1 MMKMKRFYGL
11 CILLPAVSMTVAQ
24 VPYQIKGTWNNGA
37 GKTVYLQK
45 YITADSL
52 QTVDSVKVAQDFS
65 FSLKGQVKEE
75 QRMAISC
82 SPRNKAE
89 IFVNTTPLQV
99 TIQEKTVTDKKG
111 RTRNT
116 CQIAVKG
123 DREQEVL
130 KSGETLSTTA
140 SFFQLGKMIT
150 LSRALDSKD
159 TTAIDSAKYKVAMI
173 DSLITRSVQNYMDST
188 RNDITST
195 YFFERYLMTNQTLDE
210 VQAFYDNLTD
220 RVKKSAPGVA
230 LKQKMEDMQQVNI
243 GGMAPNFEL
252 TTPDGKKLSLYDL
265 RGHIV
270 LLDFWA
276 SWCGPCLAEVPNLKA
291 IYEKYHGKG
300 LEILGVSLDEKE
312 AAWKGA
318 IERKGLTWQH
328 VSSLKGWKCPVA
340 QRFKVTGIPRMYII
354 DAQGKII
361 AQDLR
366 GEKLAE
372 KMDELFT
379 K

>member
-1 MMKMKRFYGL
+1 MKMKRFYGL

>member
-1 MMKMKRFYGL
+1 MKRFYGL

>member
-1 MMKMKRFYGL
+1 MKMKRFYGL

-24 VPYQIKGTWNNGA
+24 VPYQIKGTWDNGA

-89 IFVNTTPLQV
+89 IFINTTPLQV

-150 LSRALDSKD
+150 LSQALDSKD
-159 TTAIDSAKYKVAMI
+159 TTAIDSAKYKIAMI

-220 RVKKSAPGVA
+220 RVKKSAPGLA

-265 RGHIV
+265 REHIV

-276 SWCGPCLAEVPNLKA
+276 SWCAPCLAEVPNLKA

-300 LEILGVSLDEKE
+300 LNILGVSLDEKE
-312 AAWKGA
+312 AAWKSA

-366 GEKLAE
+366 GEKLAK
-372 KMDELFT
+372 KMDELFI

>member
-1 MMKMKRFYGL
+1 MKMKRFYGL

-24 VPYQIKGTWNNGA
+24 VPYQIKGTWDNGA

-89 IFVNTTPLQV
+89 IFINTTPLQV

-150 LSRALDSKD
+150 LSQALDSKD
-159 TTAIDSAKYKVAMI
+159 TTAIDSAKYKIAMI

-220 RVKKSAPGVA
+220 RVKKSAPGLA

-276 SWCGPCLAEVPNLKA
+276 SWCAPCLAEVPNLKA

-300 LEILGVSLDEKE
+300 LNILGVSLDEKE
-312 AAWKGA
+312 AAWKSA

-366 GEKLAE
+366 GEKLAK
-372 KMDELFT
+372 KMDELFI

>member
-1 MMKMKRFYGL
+1 
-11 CILLPAVSMTVAQ
+11 
-24 VPYQIKGTWNNGA
+24 
-37 GKTVYLQK
+37 
-45 YITADSL
+45 
-52 QTVDSVKVAQDFS
+52 
-65 FSLKGQVKEE
+65 
-75 QRMAISC
+75 MAISC

-89 IFVNTTPLQV
+89 IFINTTPLQV

-150 LSRALDSKD
+150 LSQALDSKD
-159 TTAIDSAKYKVAMI
+159 TTAIDSAKYKIAMI

-220 RVKKSAPGVA
+220 RVKKSAPGLA

-276 SWCGPCLAEVPNLKA
+276 SWCAPCLAEVPNLKA

-300 LEILGVSLDEKE
+300 LNILGVSLDEKE
-312 AAWKGA
+312 AAWKSA

-366 GEKLAE
+366 GEKLAK
-372 KMDELFT
+372 KMDELFI

>member
-1 MMKMKRFYGL
+1 MKMKRFYGL
-11 CILLPAVSMTVAQ
+11 CILLSAVSMTVAQ
-24 VPYQIKGTWNNGA
+24 VPYQIKGTWDNGT

-99 TIQEKTVTDKKG
+99 TIREKTVTDKKG

-123 DREQEVL
+123 GREQEVL

-150 LSRALDSKD
+150 LSQALDSKD

-220 RVKKSAPGVA
+220 RVKKSAPGLA

>member
-1 MMKMKRFYGL
+1 MKMKRFYGL

-24 VPYQIKGTWNNGA
+24 VPYQIKGTWDNGA

-89 IFVNTTPLQV
+89 IFINTTPLQV

-150 LSRALDSKD
+150 LSQALDSKD
-159 TTAIDSAKYKVAMI
+159 TTAIDSAKYKIAMI

-220 RVKKSAPGVA
+220 RVKKSAPGLA

-276 SWCGPCLAEVPNLKA
+276 SWCAPCLAEVPNLKA

-300 LEILGVSLDEKE
+300 LNILGVSLDEKE
-312 AAWKGA
+312 AVWKSA

-366 GEKLAE
+366 GEKLAK
-372 KMDELFT
+372 KMDELFI

>member
-1 MMKMKRFYGL
+1 MKMKRFYGL
-11 CILLPAVSMTVAQ
+11 CILLPTVSMTVAQ
-24 VPYQIKGTWNNGA
+24 VPYQIKGTWDNGA

-99 TIQEKTVTDKKG
+99 TIQEKTVTDRKG
-111 RTRNT
+111 RTRNI

-150 LSRALDSKD
+150 LSQALDSKD

-173 DSLITRSVQNYMDST
+173 DSLITKSVQNYMDST

-210 VQAFYDNLTD
+210 VQAFYDNLTE
-220 RVKKSAPGVA
+220 RVKKSAPGLA

-318 IERKGLTWQH
+318 IERKGLTWKH

>member
-1 MMKMKRFYGL
+1 MKMKRFYGL

-24 VPYQIKGTWNNGA
+24 VPYQIKGTWDNGA

-52 QTVDSVKVAQDFS
+52 QTVDSIKVASDFS
-65 FSLKGQVKEE
+65 FVLKGHVKEE

-82 SPRNKAE
+82 TPKNKAE
-89 IFVNTTPLQV
+89 IFVSTVPIEV
-99 TIQEKTVTDKKG
+99 SIQEKTVTDKKEK
-111 RTRNT
+111 TRNV
-116 CQIAVKG
+116 CQIKVKG
-123 DREQEVL
+123 GREQEVL
-130 KSGETLSTTA
+130 KGGETLSTTA

-150 LSRALDSKD
+150 LSQALDSKD
-159 TTAIDSAKYKVAMI
+159 TTALDSAKYKVAMI

-195 YFFERYLMTNQTLDE
+195 YFFERYLMTNRTLDE
-210 VQAFYDNLTD
+210 ILAYYSNLTD
-220 RVKKSAPGVA
+220 RVKQSAPGVA
-230 LKQKMEDMQQVNI
+230 LKKKIEDMEQVNV
-243 GGMAPNFEL
+243 GGMAPNFKL
-252 TTPDGKKLSLYDL
+252 ITPEGKELSLYDL
-265 RGHIV
+265 RGQII

-276 SWCGPCLAEVPNLKA
+276 SWCAPCLAEVPNLKA
-291 IYEKYHGKG
+291 IYEKYHSKG

-312 AAWKGA
+312 AAWKNA
-318 IERKGLTWQH
+318 IEKKGLIWKH
-328 VSSLKGWKCPVA
+328 LSSLKGWKCPVA

-354 DAQGKII
+354 NAQGKII

-366 GEKLAE
+366 GKKLAE
-372 KMDELFT
+372 KMDELFA

>member
-1 MMKMKRFYGL
+1 MKMKRFYGL

-24 VPYQIKGTWNNGA
+24 VPYQIKGTWKNGA

>member
-1 MMKMKRFYGL
+1 MKMKRFYGL

-24 VPYQIKGTWNNGA
+24 VPYQIKGTWDNGA

-82 SPRNKAE
+82 SSRNKAE
-89 IFVNTTPLQV
+89 IFINTTPLQV

-150 LSRALDSKD
+150 LSQALDSKD
-159 TTAIDSAKYKVAMI
+159 TTAIDSAKYKIAMI

-220 RVKKSAPGVA
+220 RVKKSAPGLA

-276 SWCGPCLAEVPNLKA
+276 SWCAPCLAEVPNLKA

-300 LEILGVSLDEKE
+300 LNILGVSLDEKE
-312 AAWKGA
+312 AAWKSA

-366 GEKLAE
+366 GEKLAK
-372 KMDELFT
+372 KMDELFI

>member
-1 MMKMKRFYGL
+1 MKMKRFYGL

-24 VPYQIKGTWNNGA
+24 VPYQIKGTWDNGA

-89 IFVNTTPLQV
+89 IFINTTPLQV

-150 LSRALDSKD
+150 LSQALDSKD
-159 TTAIDSAKYKVAMI
+159 TTAIDSAKYKIAMI

-220 RVKKSAPGVA
+220 RVKKSAPGLA

-276 SWCGPCLAEVPNLKA
+276 SWCAPCLAEVPNLKA

-300 LEILGVSLDEKE
+300 LNILGVSLDEKE
-312 AAWKGA
+312 TAWKSA

-366 GEKLAE
+366 GEKLAK
-372 KMDELFT
+372 KMDELFI

>member
-1 MMKMKRFYGL
+1 MKMKRFYGL

-24 VPYQIKGTWNNGA
+24 VPYQIKGTWDNGA

-89 IFVNTTPLQV
+89 IFINTTPLQV

-150 LSRALDSKD
+150 LSQALDSKD
-159 TTAIDSAKYKVAMI
+159 TTAIDSAKYKIAMI

-220 RVKKSAPGVA
+220 RVKKSAPGLA
-230 LKQKMEDMQQVNI
+230 LKQTMEDMQQVNI

-276 SWCGPCLAEVPNLKA
+276 SWCAPCLAEVPNLKA

-300 LEILGVSLDEKE
+300 LNILGVSLDEKE
-312 AAWKGA
+312 AAWKSA

-366 GEKLAE
+366 GEKLAK
-372 KMDELFT
+372 KMDELFI

>member
-1 MMKMKRFYGL
+1 MKMKRFYGL
-11 CILLPAVSMTVAQ
+11 CILLSAVSMTVAQ
-24 VPYQIKGTWNNGA
+24 VPYQIKGTWDNGT

-75 QRMAISC
+75 QRMTISC

-99 TIQEKTVTDKKG
+99 TIREKTVTDKKG

-116 CQIAVKG
+116 CQIALKG
-123 DREQEVL
+123 GREQEVL

-150 LSRALDSKD
+150 LSQALDSKD

-220 RVKKSAPGVA
+220 RVKKSAPGLA

-354 DAQGKII
+354 DAEGKII

>member
-1 MMKMKRFYGL
+1 MKTKRFYGL
-11 CILLPAVSMTVAQ
+11 CFLLSAVSMTMAQ
-24 VPYQIKGTWNNGA
+24 VPYQITGTWDNGA

-45 YITADSL
+45 YIAADSL

-65 FSLKGQVKEE
+65 FALKGQLKEE

-82 SPRNKAE
+82 TPKNKAE
-89 IFVNTTPLQV
+89 IFVSTTPLQV
-99 TIQEKTVTDKKG
+99 TIQEKTTTDKKG

-116 CQIAVKG
+116 LQIAVKG

-130 KSGETLSTTA
+130 KSGESLSTTA

-150 LSRALDSKD
+150 LSQALNSKD
-159 TTAIDSAKYKVAMI
+159 TTAMDSAKYKVMMI
-173 DSLITRSVQNYMDST
+173 DSLIAWSVQSYMDST
-188 RNDITST
+188 RNDVAST
-195 YFFERYLMTNQTLDE
+195 YFFERYLMTNNTLDE
-210 VQAFYDNLTD
+210 VLGFYGNLTD

-230 LKQKMEDMQQVNI
+230 LRKKIEEMVQVNI
-243 GGMAPNFEL
+243 GGMAPNFKL
-252 TTPDGKKLSLYDL
+252 TTPEGEKLSLYDL
-265 RGHIV
+265 RGQIV

-291 IYEKYHGKG
+291 IYEKYHSKG

-318 IERKGLTWQH
+318 IERKGLTWKH
-328 VSSLKGWKCPVA
+328 VSSLKGWKCPIA
-340 QRFKVTGIPRMYII
+340 QQFKVTGIPRMYII

-366 GEKLAE
+366 GEKLAQ
-372 KMDELFT
+372 KMDELFA

>member
-1 MMKMKRFYGL
+1 MKMKRFYGL

-24 VPYQIKGTWNNGA
+24 VPYQIKGTWDNGA

-89 IFVNTTPLQV
+89 IFINTTPLQV

-150 LSRALDSKD
+150 LSQALDSKD
-159 TTAIDSAKYKVAMI
+159 TTAIDSAKYKIAMI

-220 RVKKSAPGVA
+220 RVKKSAPGLA

-276 SWCGPCLAEVPNLKA
+276 SWCAPCLAEVPNLKA

-300 LEILGVSLDEKE
+300 LNILGVSLDEKE
-312 AAWKGA
+312 AAWKSA

-340 QRFKVTGIPRMYII
+340 QQFKVTGIPRMYII

-366 GEKLAE
+366 GEKLAK
-372 KMDELFT
+372 KMDELFI

>member
-1 MMKMKRFYGL
+1 MKMKRFYGL
-11 CILLPAVSMTVAQ
+11 CIFLPAVSIAVAQ
-24 VPYQIKGTWNNGA
+24 VPYQIEGTWENGA
-37 GKTVYLQK
+37 GKTVFLQK

-52 QTVDSVKVAQDFS
+52 QAIDSVKVASDFS
-65 FSLKGQVKEE
+65 FSLKGKVKEE

-82 SPRNKAE
+82 SPKNKAE
-89 IFVNTTPLQV
+89 IFVSITPLQV
-99 TIQEKTVTDKKG
+99 TIQEKTTTDKKG
-111 RTRNT
+111 KTHNT
-116 CQIAVKG
+116 THIEVKG

-130 KSGETLSTTA
+130 KSGQTLSTTA

-150 LSRALDSKD
+150 LSQALNSKD

-173 DSLITRSVQNYMDST
+173 DSLIARSVQNYMDTT
-188 RNDITST
+188 RNDIAST

-210 VQAFYDNLTD
+210 VLSFYDKLTD
-220 RVKKSAPGVA
+220 RVKKSAPGLV
-230 LKQKMEDMQQVNI
+230 LKQKIEDMQQVNI
-243 GGMAPNFEL
+243 GGIAPNFEL
-252 TTPDGKKLSLYDL
+252 TTPEGKKLSLHEL

-291 IYEKYHGKG
+291 IYEKYHSKG

-312 AAWKGA
+312 TAWKGA
-318 IERKGLTWQH
+318 IERKGLTWKH
-328 VSSLKGWKCPVA
+328 VSSLKGWKCPIA
-340 QRFKVTGIPRMYII
+340 QKFKVTGIPRMYII

-366 GEKLAE
+366 GEKLSQ
-372 KMDELFT
+372 KMDELFA

>member
-1 MMKMKRFYGL
+1 MKMKRFYGL

-24 VPYQIKGTWNNGA
+24 VPYQIKGTWDNGA

-89 IFVNTTPLQV
+89 IFINTTPLQV

-111 RTRNT
+111 RMRNT

-150 LSRALDSKD
+150 LSQALDSKD
-159 TTAIDSAKYKVAMI
+159 TTAIDSAKYKIAMI

-220 RVKKSAPGVA
+220 RVKKSAPGLA

-276 SWCGPCLAEVPNLKA
+276 SWCAPCLAEVPNLKA

-300 LEILGVSLDEKE
+300 LNILGVSLDEKE
-312 AAWKGA
+312 AAWKSA

-366 GEKLAE
+366 GEKLAK
-372 KMDELFT
+372 KMDELFI

>member
-1 MMKMKRFYGL
+1 MKMKRFYGL

-24 VPYQIKGTWNNGA
+24 VPYQIKGTWDNGA

-89 IFVNTTPLQV
+89 IFINTTTLQV

-150 LSRALDSKD
+150 LSQALDSKD
-159 TTAIDSAKYKVAMI
+159 TTAIDSAKYKIAMI

-220 RVKKSAPGVA
+220 RVKKSAPGLA

-276 SWCGPCLAEVPNLKA
+276 SWCAPCLAEVPNLKA

-300 LEILGVSLDEKE
+300 LNILGVSLDEKE
-312 AAWKGA
+312 AAWKSA

-366 GEKLAE
+366 GEKLAK
-372 KMDELFT
+372 KMDELFI

>member
-1 MMKMKRFYGL
+1 MKMKRFYGL
-11 CILLPAVSMTVAQ
+11 CIFLPAVSMAVAQ
-24 VPYQIKGTWNNGA
+24 VPYQIEGTWENGA

-52 QTVDSVKVAQDFS
+52 QAIDSVKVASDFS
-65 FSLKGQVKEE
+65 FSLKGKVKEE
-75 QRMAISC
+75 QRMSISC
-82 SPRNKAE
+82 GPKNKAE
-89 IFVNTTPLQV
+89 IFVNATPLQV
-99 TIQEKTVTDKKG
+99 TIEEKTVTDKKG
-111 RTRNT
+111 KTRNT
-116 CQIAVKG
+116 THIEVNG
-123 DREQEVL
+123 GREQEVL
-130 KSGETLSTTA
+130 KAGGTLSTTA

-150 LSRALDSKD
+150 LSQALNSKD

-173 DSLITRSVQNYMDST
+173 DSLLARSVQNYMDTT
-188 RNDITST
+188 RNDVAST

-210 VQAFYDNLTD
+210 VLSFYDKLTD
-220 RVKKSAPGVA
+220 RVKKSAPGLV
-230 LKQKMEDMQQVNI
+230 LKQKIEDMQQVNI
-243 GGMAPNFEL
+243 GGMVPNFEL
-252 TTPDGKKLSLYDL
+252 TTPEGKKLSLYEL

-291 IYEKYHGKG
+291 IYEKYHSKG

-318 IERKGLTWQH
+318 IERKGLTWKH
-328 VSSLKGWKCPVA
+328 VSSLKGWKCPIA
-340 QRFKVTGIPRMYII
+340 QMFKVTGIPRMYII

-366 GEKLAE
+366 GEKLAQ
-372 KMDELFT
+372 KMDELFA

>member
-1 MMKMKRFYGL
+1 
-11 CILLPAVSMTVAQ
+11 
-24 VPYQIKGTWNNGA
+24 
-37 GKTVYLQK
+37 
-45 YITADSL
+45 
-52 QTVDSVKVAQDFS
+52 
-65 FSLKGQVKEE
+65 
-75 QRMAISC
+75 
-82 SPRNKAE
+82 
-89 IFVNTTPLQV
+89 
-99 TIQEKTVTDKKG
+99 
-111 RTRNT
+111 
-116 CQIAVKG
+116 
-123 DREQEVL
+123 
-130 KSGETLSTTA
+130 
-140 SFFQLGKMIT
+140 MIT
-150 LSRALDSKD
+150 LSQALDSKD
-159 TTAIDSAKYKVAMI
+159 TTAIDSAKYKIAMI

-220 RVKKSAPGVA
+220 RVKKSAPGLA

-276 SWCGPCLAEVPNLKA
+276 SWCAPCLAEVPNLKA

-300 LEILGVSLDEKE
+300 LNILGVSLDEKE
-312 AAWKGA
+312 AAWKSA

-366 GEKLAE
+366 GEKLAK
-372 KMDELFT
+372 KMDELFI

>member
-1 MMKMKRFYGL
+1 MKMKRFYGL
-11 CILLPAVSMTVAQ
+11 CILLAIVSMTMAQ
-24 VPYQIKGTWNNGA
+24 IPYQIMGTWDNGA

-52 QTVDSVKVAQDFS
+52 QAVDSVKVAQDFS
-65 FSLKGQVKEE
+65 FALKGQLKEE

-82 SPRNKAE
+82 TPRNKAE
-89 IFVNTTPLQV
+89 IFVSTTPLQV
-99 TIQEKTVTDKKG
+99 AIQEKTITDRKG
-111 RTRNT
+111 RTRDV
-116 CQIAVKG
+116 CKIAVKG
-123 DREQEVL
+123 DHEQDVL
-130 KSGETLSTTA
+130 KSGEELSTTA

-150 LSRALDSKD
+150 LSQAMDSKD
-159 TTAIDSAKYKVAMI
+159 TTAMDSAKYKVAMI
-173 DSLITRSVQNYMDST
+173 DSLITKSIQTYMDST
-188 RNDITST
+188 RNDVAST
-195 YFFERYLMTNQTLDE
+195 YFFERYLMTNNTLDE
-210 VQAFYDNLTD
+210 VLAFYGNLTD
-220 RVKKSAPGVA
+220 RVKKSAPGLA
-230 LKQKMEDMQQVNI
+230 LKKKIEEMEQVNV
-243 GGMAPNFEL
+243 GGMAPNFKL
-252 TTPDGKKLSLYDL
+252 MTPEGKELSLYDL

-318 IERKGLTWQH
+318 IERKGLTWKH
-328 VSSLKGWKCPVA
+328 VSSLKGWKCPIA

-366 GEKLAE
+366 GEKLAQ
-372 KMDELFT
+372 KMDELFS

>member
-1 MMKMKRFYGL
+1 MKMKRFYGL
-11 CILLPAVSMTVAQ
+11 CILLAIVSMTMAQ
-24 VPYQIKGTWNNGA
+24 IPYQIMGTWDNGA

-52 QTVDSVKVAQDFS
+52 QAVDSVKVAQDFS
-65 FSLKGQVKEE
+65 FALKGQLKEE

-82 SPRNKAE
+82 TPRNKAE
-89 IFVNTTPLQV
+89 IFVSTTPLQV
-99 TIQEKTVTDKKG
+99 AIQEKTITDRKG
-111 RTRNT
+111 RTRDV
-116 CQIAVKG
+116 CKIAVKG
-123 DREQEVL
+123 DHEQDVL
-130 KSGETLSTTA
+130 KSGEELSTTA

-150 LSRALDSKD
+150 LSQAMDSKD
-159 TTAIDSAKYKVAMI
+159 TTAMDSAKYKVAMI
-173 DSLITRSVQNYMDST
+173 DSLITKSIQTYMDST
-188 RNDITST
+188 RNDVAST
-195 YFFERYLMTNQTLDE
+195 YFFERYLMTNNTLDE
-210 VQAFYDNLTD
+210 VLAFYGNLTD
-220 RVKKSAPGVA
+220 RVKKSAPGLA
-230 LKQKMEDMQQVNI
+230 LKKKIEEMEQVNV
-243 GGMAPNFEL
+243 GGMAPNFKL
-252 TTPDGKKLSLYDL
+252 MTPEGKEFSLYDL

-318 IERKGLTWQH
+318 IERKGLTWKH
-328 VSSLKGWKCPVA
+328 VSSLKGWKCPIA

-366 GEKLAE
+366 GEKLAQ
-372 KMDELFT
+372 KMDELFS

>member
-1 MMKMKRFYGL
+1 MKMKRFYGL

-24 VPYQIKGTWNNGA
+24 VPYQIKGTWDNGA

-52 QTVDSVKVAQDFS
+52 QAVDSVKVAQDFS

-89 IFVNTTPLQV
+89 IFINTTPLQV

-150 LSRALDSKD
+150 LSQALDSKD
-159 TTAIDSAKYKVAMI
+159 TTAIDSAKYKIAMI

-220 RVKKSAPGVA
+220 RVKKSAPGLA
-230 LKQKMEDMQQVNI
+230 LNQKMEDMQQVNI

-276 SWCGPCLAEVPNLKA
+276 SWCAPCLAEVPNLKA

-300 LEILGVSLDEKE
+300 LNILGVSLDEKE
-312 AAWKGA
+312 AAWKSA

-366 GEKLAE
+366 GEKLAK
-372 KMDELFT
+372 KMDELFI

>member
-1 MMKMKRFYGL
+1 MKMKRFYGL
-11 CILLPAVSMTVAQ
+11 CILLATVSMSVAQ
-24 VPYQIKGTWNNGA
+24 VPYQIRGSWDNGA

-89 IFVNTTPLQV
+89 IFINTTPLQV

-150 LSRALDSKD
+150 LSQALDSKD
-159 TTAIDSAKYKVAMI
+159 TTAIDSAKYKIAMI

-220 RVKKSAPGVA
+220 RVKKSAPGLA

-276 SWCGPCLAEVPNLKA
+276 SWCAPCLAEVPNLKA

-300 LEILGVSLDEKE
+300 LNILGVSLDEKE
-312 AAWKGA
+312 AAWKSA

-366 GEKLAE
+366 GEKLAK
-372 KMDELFT
+372 KMDELFI

>member
-1 MMKMKRFYGL
+1 MKMKRFYGL

-24 VPYQIKGTWNNGA
+24 VPYQIKGTWDNGA

-89 IFVNTTPLQV
+89 IFINTTPLQV

-150 LSRALDSKD
+150 LSQALDSKD
-159 TTAIDSAKYKVAMI
+159 TTAIDSAKYKIAMI

-220 RVKKSAPGVA
+220 RVKKSAPGLA

-276 SWCGPCLAEVPNLKA
+276 SWCAPCLAEVPNLKA

-300 LEILGVSLDEKE
+300 LNILGVSLDEKE
-312 AAWKGA
+312 AAWKSA

-366 GEKLAE
+366 GEKLAK
-372 KMDELFT
+372 KMDELFIT
-379 K
+379 

>member
-1 MMKMKRFYGL
+1 MKRFYGL

-24 VPYQIKGTWNNGA
+24 VPYQIKGTWKNGA